1 MSTTQVQNDN
11 LNNIEPTLDLFSVLV
26 IMLAAIVGAFA
37 AVVILPAWLPGL
49 AKSLFG
55 NEPHAYWYLA
65 RTAGVVAYFL
75 LWLSVALGISITN
88 KLSRVWPGG
97 PTAVDLHQFTSLLAL
112 SVTIFHVLILLGD
125 RYANY
130 TMSQLL
136 MPFAGGKHQPFWVGL
151 GQLAFYIM
159 LPVTFS
165 FYARKQLGHKLWRTI
180 HYLSFVIFLFVT
192 LHGIF
197 SGTDTVSPG
206 MLGLYGLTLFSVY
219 FLTVFRVL
227 VSIKQP
233 RPSNA

>member
-1 MSTTQVQNDN
+1 MSTTQIQNDEF
-11 LNNIEPTLDLFSVLV
+11 NIEPTLDLFGVLV

-49 AKSLFG
+49 AKSLLG
-55 NEPHAYWYLA
+55 NEPRAYWYLA

-75 LWLSVALGISITN
+75 LWFSVIMGITITN
-88 KLSRVWPGG
+88 KLSRIWPGG

-136 MPFAGGKHQPFWVGL
+136 IPFASGKYQPFWVGL

-159 LPVTFS
+159 GPVAFS
-165 FYARKQLGHKLWRTI
+165 FYARKRLGYKLWRTI
-180 HYLSFVIFLFVT
+180 HYLSFVIYLFVT

-197 SGTDTVSPG
+197 SGTDATSPH
-206 MLGLYGLTLFSVY
+206 MMGLYGLTIFFVY
-219 FLTVFRVL
+219 FLTIFRIL

-233 RPSNA
+233 RAHTI

>member
-1 MSTTQVQNDN
+1 MSITQIQDDN
-11 LNNIEPTLDLFSVLV
+11 LDNIEPTLDLISVLV
-26 IMLAAIVGAFA
+26 IMLAAMVGAFA

-49 AKSLFG
+49 AKSLLG
-55 NEPHAYWYLA
+55 NEPRAYWYLA

-75 LWLSVALGISITN
+75 LWFSVAMGINITN
-88 KLSRVWPGG
+88 KLSRIWPGG

-112 SVTIFHVLILLGD
+112 SVTLFHVLILLGD

-136 MPFAGGKHQPFWVGL
+136 IPFASGKYQPFWVGL

-165 FYARKQLGHKLWRTI
+165 FYARKHIGYKVWRMI
-180 HYLSFVIFLFVT
+180 HYFSFGIYLLVT

-197 SGTDTVSPG
+197 SGTDTTSPG
-206 MLGLYGLTLFSVY
+206 MLGLYGLTLVSIY
-219 FLTVFRVL
+219 FLTIFRVL

-233 RPSNA
+233 RAKIV